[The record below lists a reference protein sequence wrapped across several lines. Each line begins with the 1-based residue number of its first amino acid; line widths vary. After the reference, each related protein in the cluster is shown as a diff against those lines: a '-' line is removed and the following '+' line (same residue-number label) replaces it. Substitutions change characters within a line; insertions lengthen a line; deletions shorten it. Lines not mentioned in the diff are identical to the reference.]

1 MSKDQKDIVTET
13 DDQLGNTNKFVQ
25 ENAKSLALIGGAIIA
40 LVLLYFG
47 YQNFYLAPRAEK
59 AANEMFKAEE
69 YVAIDSL
76 KDRAI
81 KGDGSYLGFEKIADE
96 YSSTKSANLAN
107 AYLGGLYLQK
117 GEYQKAVD
125 ALGRYSSTGSPVIDP
140 LVLGMLGDAYS
151 ELKEYNKAI
160 TFYNKAAEKN
170 KNTFT
175 SPLFL
180 KKLGLV
186 YEEQKEFESAVETYK
201 KIKTDFPESVEAA
214 SVDAYIARSE
224 ARL

>member
-1 MSKDQKDIVTET
+1 
-13 DDQLGNTNKFVQ
+13 
-25 ENAKSLALIGGAIIA
+25 
-40 LVLLYFG
+40 
-47 YQNFYLAPRAEK
+47 
-59 AANEMFKAEE
+59 
-69 YVAIDSL
+69 
-76 KDRAI
+76 
-81 KGDGSYLGFEKIADE
+81 
-96 YSSTKSANLAN
+96 
-107 AYLGGLYLQK
+107 
-117 GEYQKAVD
+117 
-125 ALGRYSSTGSPVIDP
+125 
-140 LVLGMLGDAYS
+140 MLGDAYS

-160 TFYNKAAEKN
+160 TFYKKAAEKN